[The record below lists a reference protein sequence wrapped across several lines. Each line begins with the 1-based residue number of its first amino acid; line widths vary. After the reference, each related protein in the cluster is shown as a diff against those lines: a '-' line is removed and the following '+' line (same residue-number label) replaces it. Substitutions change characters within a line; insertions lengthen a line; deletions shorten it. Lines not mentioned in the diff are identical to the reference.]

1 MNDSSRE
8 LLLNLSLK
16 SAECLAEMCSF
27 KLAEFHAHKAF
38 HLAPHDM
45 IVVDRAVR
53 CCRPDVLENEMIF
66 AASRSIWKACRR
78 VHNIL
83 RGKIL
88 KRRLIIE
95 KRKQNCATKINS
107 FFRMVLTRNR
117 TAGDR
122 LSEVSIRR
130 INILITS
137 LAGKVLKKGEEIY
150 WKIIPISIGLTV
162 FVQEAIKLRCG
173 HSYGSHLRHRSKR

>member
-1 MNDSSRE
+1 MDESSRE

-38 HLAPHDM
+38 QMAPHDM

-53 CCRPDVLENEMIF
+53 CCRPDVPENEVIF

-88 KRRLIIE
+88 KRRLILE
-95 KRKQNCATKINS
+95 KRKQSCATTINS

-130 INILITS
+130 INLLLVS
-137 LAGKVLKKGEEIY
+137 LDGKVLKKGDKVLNYMPSLFI
-150 WKIIPISIGLTV
+150 
-162 FVQEAIKLRCG
+162 
-173 HSYGSHLRHRSKR
+173 